1 MAGENLPIDFLSDH
15 LETFEVGV
23 KFVPGYGYLGII
35 RFNDKEVFR
44 SGGFKS
50 EAQIAFDH
58 AVKFLE
64 EKYQIAFDHAVK
76 FLEEK
81 YQNIMNENNIA

>member
-1 MAGENLPIDFLSDH
+1 MSNENIPIDYLADH
-15 LETFEVGV
+15 LESFEVGV

-35 RFNDKEVFR
+35 RFNDKEVYR
-44 SGGFKS
+44 SRSFKS

-64 EKYQIAFDHAVK
+64 DSFKYYLRYIR
-76 FLEEK
+76 
-81 YQNIMNENNIA
+81 

>member
-23 KFVPGYGYLGII
+23 KFVPRYGYLGII

-44 SGGFKS
+44 SVGFKS
-50 EAQIAFDH
+50 EAQEAFDH
-58 AVKFLE
+58 ASNFLE
-64 EKYQIAFDHAVK
+64 EKYRD
-76 FLEEK
+76 L
-81 YQNIMNENNIA
+81 MDENNIA